1 MPVIYLDRSVEPHKG
16 SSFFAKITQAI
27 MRSYPPETKDITMAQ
42 PTMND
47 ILNMTPEQKKE
58 LERKAQR
65 QILTFVAIKVGV
77 TVGTVLAVKALARH
91 LEKIE
96 QKASK

>member
-1 MPVIYLDRSVEPHKG
+1 MS
-16 SSFFAKITQAI
+16 
-27 MRSYPPETKDITMAQ
+27 Q
-42 PTMND
+42 PTMAD
-47 ILNMTPEQKKE
+47 ILNMTPEQQKQF
-58 LERKAQR
+58 ERKAQR

-77 TVGTVLAVKALARH
+77 TVASVVAVKALVRH

>member
-1 MPVIYLDRSVEPHKG
+1 MS
-16 SSFFAKITQAI
+16 
-27 MRSYPPETKDITMAQ
+27 Q
-42 PTMND
+42 PTMQD
-47 ILNMTPEQKKE
+47 LINMTPEAKKDF
-58 LERKAQR
+58 ERKAQK

-77 TVGTVLAVKALARH
+77 AVGAAVAAKAIVRH